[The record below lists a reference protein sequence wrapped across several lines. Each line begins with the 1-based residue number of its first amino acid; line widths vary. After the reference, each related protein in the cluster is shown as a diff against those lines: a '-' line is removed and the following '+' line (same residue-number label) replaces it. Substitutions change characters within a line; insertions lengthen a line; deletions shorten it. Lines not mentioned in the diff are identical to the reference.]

1 MDQPYMF
8 TVEDDGRCHGL
19 IAQWGIEHTGN
30 PNWKAPK
37 NFSGYRYFNRRPV
50 RTAEGTDVRCGQ
62 LTLTGGHPELGLD
75 PDAVVRH
82 YDDTRSAVADVVV
95 GENEFGI
102 WAAGAMRPDVSPEQ
116 IRAFRASEPSGDWR
130 MRDGELELLAV
141 CMVNTPGFP
150 VMQPRALVAS
160 GNKVVALVAA
170 GMPSH
175 VRKVDLHAQVEQL
188 SATVVALQSEI
199 TGRLATLEAEAE
211 ARRRMELA
219 ARIETSCA

>member
-1 MDQPYMF
+1 MF
-8 TVEDDGRCHGL
+8 KVEDDGRCHGL
-19 IAQWGIEHTGN
+19 IAQWGTAHTGN

-37 NFSGYRYFNRRPV
+37 NFSGYRYFNRKPV
-50 RTAEGTDVRCGQ
+50 RTAEGSDVRCGQ

-102 WAAGAMRPDVSPEQ
+102 WAAGATRPDVSPEQ
-116 IRAFRASEPSGDWR
+116 IRAFRGSEPSGDWR

-188 SATVVALQSEI
+188 SAQLAALQSAYD
-199 TGRLATLEAEAE
+199 TRLATLEAEGE
-211 ARRRMELA
+211 ARRRMELQSQIA
-219 ARIETSCA
+219 ASCA

>member
-1 MDQPYMF
+1 
-8 TVEDDGRCHGL
+8 
-19 IAQWGIEHTGN
+19 
-30 PNWKAPK
+30 
-37 NFSGYRYFNRRPV
+37 
-50 RTAEGTDVRCGQ
+50 
-62 LTLTGGHPELGLD
+62 
-75 PDAVVRH
+75 
-82 YDDTRSAVADVVV
+82 
-95 GENEFGI
+95 
-102 WAAGAMRPDVSPEQ
+102 
-116 IRAFRASEPSGDWR
+116 

-188 SATVVALQSEI
+188 SAQLVALQTTYE
-199 TGRLATLEAEAE
+199 TRLATLEAEGE

-219 ARIETSCA
+219 SRIAASCA